1 MFIQST
7 LCWMDSVNDSELDL
21 VSSLSNRS
29 IRLIQMVITE
39 SVSLLEQGSS
49 NLSLEVQ
56 SDAEFSSNPDQT
68 HRPVIF

>member
-7 LCWMDSVNDSELDL
+7 LCWMDSVNDSEMDL
-21 VSSLSNRS
+21 MSSLSNRS
-29 IRLIQMVITE
+29 IRLIQMVIPE

-68 HRPVIF
+68 HLPVIF